1 MITHDDPTTI
11 GNAICPPTPQV
22 ESRANAR
29 SHYRAHMERIVT
41 NPKEYPVK
49 QANPDFR
56 FKEPLK
62 RGWLLPYLT
71 GLDDLCWGRWDHW
84 TETMLAGR
92 VLADP
97 IPQITFNSHGPLPTI
112 ARKSLENALNSIERY
127 GHWQSWGSFRNFD
140 YLLDWMLFGFGYG
153 GQKTEP
159 EPPVEGASER
169 LYQTLDLGP
178 MILAPNDY
186 TGDLLAENNH
196 GRHLGFFPTPMEIC
210 QLLTSMNFAD
220 ATEAAVAA
228 GADPRTQTVQDPCVG
243 TGRMLLAASNH
254 SYRLFAQDISQTM
267 VKSTIVNLY
276 LYAPWGAKPFP
287 FLDRQE
293 SRATRA
299 AVGTADALSSPL
311 VAIPCPER
319 PLTVATMPVAPHFDE
334 AFAAIVKEASTPSP
348 ARTPAPTKSVPP
360 RSPRTSTP
368 VEMPQQQSLLLEEL
382 ANA

>member
-1 MITHDDPTTI
+1 LIPCRPRVSRAAGFFFVVAMITHDDTTTI

-29 SHYRAHMERIVT
+29 FQFRAHMERIVT

-49 QANPDFR
+49 QASPDFR

-97 IPQITFNSHGPLPTI
+97 IPQITFNSHGPLTTI

-140 YLLDWMLFGFGYG
+140 YLLDWMLFGFGYS
-153 GQKTEP
+153 GQQTEP

-178 MILAPNDY
+178 MILAPDDRLG
-186 TGDLLAENNH
+186 TLLAENNF
-196 GRHLGFFPTPMEIC
+196 GKSLGFFPTPMEIC
-210 QLLTSMNFAD
+210 QLLTSVNHPGLKSPGLKF
-220 ATEAAVAA
+220 
-228 GADPRTQTVQDPCVG
+228 GA
-243 TGRMLLAASNH
+243 
-254 SYRLFAQDISQTM
+254 RLVS
-267 VKSTIVNLY
+267 
-276 LYAPWGAKPFP
+276 
-287 FLDRQE
+287 
-293 SRATRA
+293 
-299 AVGTADALSSPL
+299 
-311 VAIPCPER
+311 
-319 PLTVATMPVAPHFDE
+319 
-334 AFAAIVKEASTPSP
+334 
-348 ARTPAPTKSVPP
+348 
-360 RSPRTSTP
+360 
-368 VEMPQQQSLLLEEL
+368 
-382 ANA
+382 